1 MSPDNFYNEEY
12 LNKQVIVQDIRHNYA
27 FIFSQVVQLF
37 KFYHPEAKGLTTKAD
52 DVESRM
58 HILKREG
65 EISDYLYDNFFSVM
79 KQYKTMLP
87 GELAKEKEAVGADK
101 QFERLS
107 RLKQLLNIYI
117 GELSEEISDVI
128 KASEDYEKQA
138 IIRKYFN

>member
-87 GELAKEKEAVGADK
+87 GELAKEKAAVGEDK
-101 QFERLS
+101 QYERLMK
-107 RLKQLLNIYI
+107 LKQLLNIYI

>member
-12 LNKQVIVQDIRHNYA
+12 LNKQVIVQDVRHNYA

-87 GELAKEKEAVGADK
+87 GELAKEKVAVGEDK
-101 QFERLS
+101 QYERLTK
-107 RLKQLLNIYI
+107 LKQLLNIYI